1 MKNEIFTPHKKKTF
15 LDFRDVKGRRKE
27 SVATKELW
35 NLFL

>member
-1 MKNEIFTPHKKKTF
+1 MKYLPPTKKKF

-35 NLFL
+35 NLLL